1 MTLAFGPC
9 CTPADLPGP
18 SHCPALQ
25 RRKKVTAR
33 AEGKAMP
40 ERQVLELERALRS
53 PERSDLATV
62 TQAARK
68 GPGWPGFAS

>member
-1 MTLAFGPC
+1 MTA
-9 CTPADLPGP
+9 
-18 SHCPALQ
+18 S
-25 RRKKVTAR
+25 

-40 ERQVLELERALRS
+40 ERQVLELERALQS

-68 GPGWPGFAS
+68 GPGWPGFASSSKHLKASTCQGFCLFRGLQGEHKATF